1 MSDSW
6 GFDHEQREA
15 DWIPVDDAQ
24 RRILSSA
31 KPLSIERVDL
41 ANAVGRALAARVE
54 ATATLPPWDNSAMD
68 GYAVRAEDIT
78 GASSDNPV
86 RLPTAGVVRAGGDAG
101 RALQPGTAI
110 RIMTGAPIPVGTD
123 SVIRVE
129 HTDREADTGHVRI
142 FSDADAERHIRAAGQ
157 DMKQGAVLFEQG
169 DSITAGTIGVL
180 AAAGLRSVDV
190 YETPT
195 VAIMPTGDELRRADR
210 YEDVIRGLGVP
221 ESNGAM
227 LSAMAREV
235 SADPKDL
242 GIALDNPEDLAR
254 RISSGAGTDVL
265 VTIGGASMGEADLV
279 KRVLHTAGLK
289 LDFWRVRMR
298 PGSPVSF
305 GWLEN
310 DGNRQAVFG
319 LPGNPSS
326 AFVTFEVFVRPY
338 LLRLAGHRR
347 VYRRVVECTATERM
361 STPSDLTYFQRVSI
375 TLGEQGPEARLT
387 GPQLSGLVRGLSLA
401 DGLAIIPPTCNAVEV
416 GQNVSVML
424 LDTGP
429 AAMEADWK

>member
-15 DWIPVDDAQ
+15 DWLPVDDAQ

-31 KPLSIERVDL
+31 TPLPLERVGL
-41 ANAVGRALAARVE
+41 RRAVGRALAAQVE

-68 GYAVRAEDIT
+68 GYAVRSQDIT
-78 GASSDNPV
+78 GASPETPV
-86 RLPTAGVVRAGGDAG
+86 RLPITRVVRAGGDAG
-101 RALQPGTAI
+101 QILQPGTAI
-110 RIMTGAPIPVGTD
+110 RIMTGAPVPLGTD

-129 HTDREADTGHVRI
+129 HTDREADKGHVRI
-142 FSDADAERHIRAAGQ
+142 LSDADAGRHIRAAGQ
-157 DMKQGAVLFEQG
+157 DMTQGAVLFERG

-180 AAAGLRSVDV
+180 AAAGLHSVDV
-190 YETPT
+190 HEAPT

-210 YEDVIRGLGVP
+210 YDDVIRGLGVP

-242 GIALDNPEDLAR
+242 GIALDNPEDLAD
-254 RISSGAGTDVL
+254 RIAAGAGTDVL

-279 KRVLHTAGLK
+279 KRVLHKAGFQ

-305 GWLEN
+305 GWLEHE
-310 DGNRQAVFG
+310 GNRQAVFG

-326 AFVTFEVFVRPY
+326 AFVTFEIFVRPY

-347 VYRRVVECTATERM
+347 VYRRVVECTAAERM

-375 TLGEQGPEARLT
+375 TRGKRGPEARLT

-401 DGLAIIPPTCNAVEV
+401 DGLAIIPPKRNAVEI

-429 AAMEADWK
+429 AAMEADRK